1 MKFIFAI
8 MLLAA
13 LGMASAQA
21 PGGTHRV
28 RPGESL
34 AAIANALVLQETVA
48 GAEKPSV
55 AQRMVAIYRAN
66 PKAFSGSMNQLLD
79 GSELR
84 LPSAAEIAAVSPALA
99 RLELADQIS
108 EYLASKPRSA
118 DSSSDDTSQ
127 VAQASEEQVI
137 AGLQK
142 ALRRKDRELAALRAE
157 LEAQREPSPAPNAG
171 SLAVAPASG
180 ADKAKAEAK
189 GEAKVEAKGNAGEGS
204 SASAAPTSAGQAA
217 PSVFSPAGLA
227 VSGAVALLGGLGL
240 LWALRGRGQAVR
252 RSAEFTDV
260 TDLTDLTDLTDVN
273 HVRAASNSVV
283 EAEVLQRMP
292 DLSGFSGLGSATPRV
307 RDPSA

>member
-8 MLLAA
+8 LLAA
-13 LGMASAQA
+13 MLSRAVAQA
-21 PGGTHRV
+21 PEGTYRV

-84 LPSAAEIAAVSPALA
+84 LPSAAEIAAVNPALA
-99 RLELADQIS
+99 RLELADQTA

-118 DSSSDDTSQ
+118 DSSSNDTTQ

-142 ALRRKDRELAALRAE
+142 ALRRKERELAALRIE
-157 LEAQREPSPAPNAG
+157 LEAQREPLPAPNAG

-180 ADKAKAEAK
+180 TDKAKAEARA
-189 GEAKVEAKGNAGEGS
+189 EAKIEVKGKLGGGA
-204 SASAAPTSAGQAA
+204 SASAAPTTAGQVARG
-217 PSVFSPAGLA
+217 VFSPAGLA
-227 VSGAVALLGGLGL
+227 VAGTVALLGGFGL
-240 LWALRGRGQAVR
+240 LWTLRGRGQAVR

-260 TDLTDLTDLTDVN
+260 TDVTDVT

>member
-1 MKFIFAI
+1 
-8 MLLAA
+8 
-13 LGMASAQA
+13 
-21 PGGTHRV
+21 
-28 RPGESL
+28 
-34 AAIANALVLQETVA
+34 
-48 GAEKPSV
+48 
-55 AQRMVAIYRAN
+55 MVAIYRAN

-180 ADKAKAEAK
+180 ADKAKAQAK
-189 GEAKVEAKGNAGEGS
+189 GEAKVEAKGNAGEGAD
-204 SASAAPTSAGQAA
+204 ASAAPTSAGQAA

-260 TDLTDLTDLTDVN
+260 TDLTDLTDVN

>member
-1 MKFIFAI
+1 MNFILAI
-8 MLLAA
+8 LLSAA
-13 LGMASAQA
+13 LGMAVAQA
-21 PGGTHRV
+21 SEGTYRV

-118 DSSSDDTSQ
+118 DSSSNDTTP
-127 VAQASEEQVI
+127 VAEASEEQVI

-142 ALRRKDRELAALRAE
+142 ALRRKERELAALRAE
-157 LEAQREPSPAPNAG
+157 LEGRREPLPTPNAR
-171 SLAVAPASG
+171 SLAAAPATG
-180 ADKAKAEAK
+180 AEK
-189 GEAKVEAKGNAGEGS
+189 AKVEANPNLEAKGNFGDGT
-204 SASAAPTSAGQAA
+204 SASAARTSAGQAA
-217 PSVFSPAGLA
+217 PGVFSPAGLA
-227 VSGAVALLGGLGL
+227 VAGAVALLGGFGL
-240 LWALRGRGQAVR
+240 LWTLRRRDQAVR
-252 RSAEFTDV
+252 GTA
-260 TDLTDLTDLTDVN
+260 DLTDVTEVTEVTD
-273 HVRAASNSVV
+273 VRAASNSVV

>member
-1 MKFIFAI
+1 
-8 MLLAA
+8 
-13 LGMASAQA
+13 
-21 PGGTHRV
+21 
-28 RPGESL
+28 
-34 AAIANALVLQETVA
+34 
-48 GAEKPSV
+48 
-55 AQRMVAIYRAN
+55 
-66 PKAFSGSMNQLLD
+66 
-79 GSELR
+79 
-84 LPSAAEIAAVSPALA
+84 
-99 RLELADQIS
+99 
-108 EYLASKPRSA
+108 LASKPRSA
-118 DSSSDDTSQ
+118 DSSSNDTSQ

-171 SLAVAPASG
+171 SPAVAPASG

-189 GEAKVEAKGNAGEGS
+189 GEVKVEAKGNAGEGS

-217 PSVFSPAGLA
+217 PSVFSPVGLA

-260 TDLTDLTDLTDVN
+260 TDLTDLTDVN

>member
-1 MKFIFAI
+1 
-8 MLLAA
+8 MLAVA

-21 PGGTHRV
+21 PGGTYRV

-84 LPSAAEIAAVSPALA
+84 LPSAAEIAAVNPALA

-108 EYLASKPRSA
+108 EYLASKPRPA
-118 DSSSDDTSQ
+118 DSSSNDTTQ

-142 ALRRKDRELAALRAE
+142 ALRRKDRELAALRTE
-157 LEAQREPSPAPNAG
+157 LEAQREPLPAPNAG

-180 ADKAKAEAK
+180 TDK
-189 GEAKVEAKGNAGEGS
+189 AKVEAKAEAEAEVEGKGKIGGGA
-204 SASAAPTSAGQAA
+204 SASAEPTLAGLPGQG
-217 PSVFSPAGLA
+217 VFSPGGLA
-227 VSGAVALLGGLGL
+227 VAGTVALLGGFGL
-240 LWALRGRGQAVR
+240 LWTLRGRGQAVR

-260 TDLTDLTDLTDVN
+260 TDVTDVT

>member
-8 MLLAA
+8 MLLAV

-21 PGGTHRV
+21 SEGTYRV

-189 GEAKVEAKGNAGEGS
+189 GEAKVEAKGNAGEGAD
-204 SASAAPTSAGQAA
+204 ASAAPTSAGQAA

-260 TDLTDLTDLTDVN
+260 TDLTDLTDVN

>member
-1 MKFIFAI
+1 
-8 MLLAA
+8 
-13 LGMASAQA
+13 
-21 PGGTHRV
+21 V
-28 RPGESL
+28 
-34 AAIANALVLQETVA
+34 VLQETEA

-84 LPSAAEIAAVSPALA
+84 LPSAAEIAAVNPALA

-108 EYLASKPRSA
+108 EYLASKPRPA
-118 DSSSDDTSQ
+118 DSSSNDTTQ

-142 ALRRKDRELAALRAE
+142 ALRRKDRELAALRTE
-157 LEAQREPSPAPNAG
+157 LEAQREPLPAPNAG

-180 ADKAKAEAK
+180 TDKAKVEAKAKAKAEAEVEGK
-189 GEAKVEAKGNAGEGS
+189 GKIGGGA
-204 SASAAPTSAGQAA
+204 SASAEPTLAGLAGRG
-217 PSVFSPAGLA
+217 VFSPGGLA
-227 VSGAVALLGGLGL
+227 VAGTVALLGGFGL
-240 LWALRGRGQAVR
+240 LWTLRGRGQAVR

-260 TDLTDLTDLTDVN
+260 TDVTD
-273 HVRAASNSVV
+273 VRAASNSVV

>member
-8 MLLAA
+8 MLLAV

-21 PGGTHRV
+21 SEGTYRV

-66 PKAFSGSMNQLLD
+66 PKAFAGSMNQLLD

-84 LPSAAEIAAVSPALA
+84 LPNAAEIAAVSPALA
-99 RLELADQIS
+99 RLELADQTS

-118 DSSSDDTSQ
+118 DSSSNDTTQ

-157 LEAQREPSPAPNAG
+157 LETQREPLPPLNVG

-180 ADKAKAEAK
+180 ADKAK
-189 GEAKVEAKGNAGEGS
+189 GEAKVEAKVEAKGEIDGVA
-204 SASAAPTSAGQAA
+204 SASTAPTSAGLVVRG
-217 PSVFSPAGLA
+217 VFSPVGLA
-227 VSGAVALLGGLGL
+227 VAGAVALLGGFTL
-240 LWALRGRGQAVR
+240 LWTLRGRGQAVR
-252 RSAEFTDV
+252 GSAEFTNVTDV
-260 TDLTDLTDLTDVN
+260 TDVTN
-273 HVRAASNSVV
+273 VRAASNSVV

-307 RDPSA
+307 RDPRA

>member
-1 MKFIFAI
+1 
-8 MLLAA
+8 
-13 LGMASAQA
+13 
-21 PGGTHRV
+21 
-28 RPGESL
+28 
-34 AAIANALVLQETVA
+34 
-48 GAEKPSV
+48 
-55 AQRMVAIYRAN
+55 MVAIYRAN

-142 ALRRKDRELAALRAE
+142 ALRRKDRELAVLRAE
-157 LEAQREPSPAPNAG
+157 LEAQREPLPPLNAG

-180 ADKAKAEAK
+180 ADKAKGEAK
-189 GEAKVEAKGNAGEGS
+189 GEAKVEAKVEAKGEIDGVA
-204 SASAAPTSAGQAA
+204 SASTAPTSAGLVVRG
-217 PSVFSPAGLA
+217 VFSPVGLA
-227 VSGAVALLGGLGL
+227 VAGAVALLGGFTL
-240 LWALRGRGQAVR
+240 LWTLRGRGQAVR
-252 RSAEFTDV
+252 GSAEFTNVTDV
-260 TDLTDLTDLTDVN
+260 TDVTN
-273 HVRAASNSVV
+273 VRAASNSVV

-307 RDPSA
+307 RDPRA

>member
-1 MKFIFAI
+1 
-8 MLLAA
+8 
-13 LGMASAQA
+13 
-21 PGGTHRV
+21 V

-66 PKAFSGSMNQLLD
+66 PKAFSGSMNQLLE

-260 TDLTDLTDLTDVN
+260 TDLTDLTDVN

>member
-8 MLLAA
+8 MLSVA

-21 PGGTHRV
+21 PAGTYRV

-84 LPSAAEIAAVSPALA
+84 LPSAAEIAAVNPALA

-108 EYLASKPRSA
+108 EYLASKPRPA
-118 DSSSDDTSQ
+118 DSSSNDTTQ

-142 ALRRKDRELAALRAE
+142 ALRRKDRELAALRTE
-157 LEAQREPSPAPNAG
+157 LEAQREPLPAPNAG

-180 ADKAKAEAK
+180 TDKAKVEAKAKAKAEAEVEGK
-189 GEAKVEAKGNAGEGS
+189 GKIGGGA
-204 SASAAPTSAGQAA
+204 SASAEPTLAGLAGRG
-217 PSVFSPAGLA
+217 VFSPGGLA
-227 VSGAVALLGGLGL
+227 VAGTVALLGGFGL
-240 LWALRGRGQAVR
+240 LWTLRGRGQAVR

-260 TDLTDLTDLTDVN
+260 TDVTD
-273 HVRAASNSVV
+273 VRAASNSVV